1 MGNRAPSRF
10 QILSGQE
17 ADNHIFR
24 FVKSKFGYIDPTDFE
39 TRLYL
44 CLPIFQPLNWH
55 YYVSMNQTFALT
67 LYAVFVGLE
76 VTLVVISVFNRW
88 GAKAKSEEETKE
100 NRDGKS
106 EESDFAFVF
115 CRILQPGWCYHIG
128 NYRRL
133 TARSPIFFSHHL
145 PLMNN

>member
-1 MGNRAPSRF
+1 MYTNSF
-10 QILSGQE
+10 QIMSGQE

-55 YYVSMNQTFALT
+55 YYVSMNQTFALS

-76 VTLVVISVFNRW
+76 VILVVASVFNRW
-88 GAKAKSEEETKE
+88 GAKVKTE
-100 NRDGKS
+100 DGESKGS

-115 CRILQPGWCYHIG
+115 GRILQPGWCYHIG
-128 NYRRL
+128 NYRGL
-133 TARSPIFFSHHL
+133 TNHSFSSSRSL
-145 PLMNN
+145 P